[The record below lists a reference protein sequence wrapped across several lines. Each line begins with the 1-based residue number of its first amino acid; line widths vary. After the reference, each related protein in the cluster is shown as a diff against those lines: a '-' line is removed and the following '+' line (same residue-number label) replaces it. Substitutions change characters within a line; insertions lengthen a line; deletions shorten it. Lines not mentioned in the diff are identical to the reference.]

1 MRRKFRVTVD
11 GETFQVEVEEVTEGS
26 RAPRTEVAGQ
36 QELDRAVPTRV
47 EPTTGT
53 MEDGVVTAPLPGVV
67 SELRVSEG
75 DRVEAGSVL
84 LVLEAMKMENEIYA
98 PISGVVGGVYVEVGQ
113 QVGKGDRLVL
123 VS

>member
-26 RAPRTEVAGQ
+26 SAPRTEVAGQ
-36 QELDRAVPTRV
+36 QGFDRAVPTRI
-47 EPTTGT
+47 EPATETI
-53 MEDGVVTAPLPGVV
+53 EDGVVTAPLPGVV
-67 SELRVSEG
+67 SELRASEG

-84 LVLEAMKMENEIYA
+84 VVLEAMKMENEIYA
-98 PISGVVGGVYVEVGQ
+98 PVSGVVNKVYVEVGQ
-113 QVGKGDRLVL
+113 QVGRDDQLVL